1 MTITVDL
8 AVVGAV
14 CGLIMSV
21 WAVAGLIYKPLK
33 TIRQQYDAVS
43 NGIKIIL
50 HFRLNRECLRVQ
62 HKKCMT
68 LGERQDIEDIF
79 KAYEDLHGNGT
90 GKQLYQQTMLLPV
103 CEGKLS
109 GKENE
114 NESTD

>member
-103 CEGKLS
+103 CEGRTDERKN
-109 GKENE
+109 GNE
-114 NESTD
+114 D